1 LQKQLKS
8 VLYYNVVFT
17 AIVLIQCCNNY
28 RAPCNYIN
36 AFIKCVGGFASDNYW
51 SSSENDNNNAWNQNF
66 NNGNQ
71 NNDNKNNTNRVRAV
85 RGFKQKQI
93 MPGEFM
99 LWALLIYGH
108 HAT

>member
-1 LQKQLKS
+1 MQKQLKS

-51 SSSENDNNNAWNQNF
+51 SSSENDNNNAY
-66 NNGNQ
+66 
-71 NNDNKNNTNRVRAV
+71 DNKNNTNRVRAV